1 MFIPGNTSLFEGISQ
16 DNVVKLLACM
26 AYRHVSVRKGETVIR
41 EGEAVDSIGV
51 VLSGFVQIVRIEH
64 GGQRIIQAGF
74 GRGAIFAETFVCA
87 GIEKCPVNV
96 VASEDSDILFLP
108 YRKLIGT
115 CGEAC
120 TFHTQVISNLM
131 KLLARKNLM
140 LNGKISIVAKRTTR
154 EKVIAYL
161 AEARRTAGQDTFEI
175 PFDRNELA
183 DYLCVDRSALS
194 RELGKMRDGGLI
206 DFDRNSFTIRYT

>member
-1 MFIPGNTSLFEGISQ
+1 MFIPGNTSLFEGLSESE
-16 DNVVKLLACM
+16 VKKLLGCM

-41 EGEAVDSIGV
+41 EGDRVDSIGV

-74 GRGAIFAETFVCA
+74 GRGVIFAETFVCA
-87 GIEKCPVNV
+87 GIEKSPVSV
-96 VASEDSDILFLP
+96 VASEDSDVLFLP
-108 YRKLIGT
+108 YKKLIGS
-115 CGEAC
+115 CGESC
-120 TFHTQVISNLM
+120 SFHTQVIANLL

-140 LNGKISIVAKRTTR
+140 LNNKISIVAKRTTR
-154 EKVIAYL
+154 EKMLAYL
-161 AEARRTAGQDTFEI
+161 AEVRQMAGKESFEI

-194 RELGKMRDGGLI
+194 REIGKMRNEGI
-206 DFDRNSFTIRYT
+206 FEFERNSFTFPYN

>member
-1 MFIPGNTSLFEGISQ
+1 MFIPGNTTLFEGLSEAE
-16 DNVVKLLACM
+16 VTKLLGCM
-26 AYRHVSVRKGETVIR
+26 AYRHVSVRKGETVLR
-41 EGEAVDSIGV
+41 EGERVDSIGL

-64 GGQRIIQAGF
+64 DGQRIIQAGF
-74 GRGAIFAETFVCA
+74 GRGSIFAETFVCA
-87 GIEKCPVNV
+87 GIVNIPVNV

-108 YRKLIGT
+108 YTKLIGS
-115 CGEAC
+115 CGNAC
-120 TFHTQVISNLM
+120 AFHTRVISNLL

-154 EKVIAYL
+154 EKVLAYL
-161 AEARRTAGQDTFEI
+161 AEARQSAGSSTFEI

-194 RELGKMRDGGLI
+194 RELGKMRDDGLLE
-206 DFDRNSFTIRYT
+206 FERNSFTILYN